1 MINTLQDSV
10 NANKPYLPNK
20 LFMMLTQTKIK
31 KENKQIH
38 VLDAT
43 KGTMLISRRGLIGLF
58 AVDVVDFGYFPCILG
73 QLEDS

>member
-1 MINTLQDSV
+1 
-10 NANKPYLPNK
+10 
-20 LFMMLTQTKIK
+20 MMLTQTKIK